1 MVFIPI
7 MTEKIDFGSIGMA
20 FSCTLFLEAALRK
33 YSRYASS
40 IDKEKVSL
48 IHEWNLVLVSLLK
61 DPRYKT
67 MLGDIGNK
75 LVKYTNRHYDFSQK
89 CVDDAPDVNV
99 QSLHYALRFQ
109 ENIRFIDK
117 KYAADINIV
126 PCDIGCGLSPLTII
140 LQNQYDLKD
149 VYCIDI
155 VPEIADLYTNAS
167 YQLTGKIPTFI
178 DWDSAKC
185 MSGKINTIN
194 SVGCFPH
201 MSLDGQKEY
210 IKAINKSFAN
220 FFIEIKYKK
229 HDGLHNSE
237 NAFGLSDLQKL
248 RVDVENVTDIETAM
262 IKNSL
267 SYLAKFVHARPNFK
281 EFLVEQSRSLFL
293 SR

>member
-1 MVFIPI
+1 

>member
-1 MVFIPI
+1 

-229 HDGLHNSE
+229 QDGIANSE
-237 NAFGLSDLQKL
+237 NAFSLQDLQKL
-248 RVDVENVTDIETAM
+248 RIDVDNVTDIETAM
-262 IKNSL
+262 IRNSL
-267 SYLAKFVHARPNFK
+267 TYLSRFVHARPERK
-281 EFLVEQSRSLFL
+281 DFLINQSRSLFL

>member
-1 MVFIPI
+1 

-20 FSCTLFLEAALRK
+20 LSCTLFLEAALRK
-33 YSRYASS
+33 YSIYATSV
-40 IDKEKVSL
+40 DKEKQSM
-48 IHEWNLVLVSLLK
+48 IHEWNLVLISLLK

-75 LVKYTNRHYDFSQK
+75 LIKYINRNSNFSQK
-89 CVDDAPDVNV
+89 CVNDAPDVNV

-117 KYAADINIV
+117 KYATEANIV

-140 LQNQYDLKD
+140 LQNQYNMKD

-155 VPEIADLYTNAS
+155 VPEIADLYTNAA
-167 YQLTGKIPTFI
+167 YQLTGNIPTFI
-178 DWDSAKC
+178 DWGSAKN
-185 MSGKINTIN
+185 MSEKINTIN

-201 MSLDGQKEY
+201 MPLDIQKKY
-210 IKAINKSFAN
+210 MKIINKSFPN

-229 HDGLHNSE
+229 REDLRNSE
-237 NAFGLSDLQKL
+237 NAFGLSDLQNL
-248 RVDVENVTDIETAM
+248 SIDVDNVTDIETAM

-267 SYLAKFVHARPNFK
+267 SYLGKFVRARPNSK
-281 EFLVEQSRSLFL
+281 DFLVEQSRSLFL